1 MGRTSAGGLVVAP
14 VGFHASAF
22 AVHVPRS
29 RPIGETPIWPVFIAS
44 FRDHVENPVNP
55 EELFSAAAESRIGM
69 EDLAGLVLEEDAV
82 AREIFQFRR
91 PFGRFLVIVESAT
104 GSNLLARK

>member
-1 MGRTSAGGLVVAP
+1 MGRTSGGGLVVAP

-44 FRDHVENPVNP
+44 FRDHDENPVNP
-55 EELFSAAAESRIGM
+55 EELFSAAAEHRIGM
-69 EDLAGLVLEEDAV
+69 ADLAGPGLEEDAV
-82 AREIFQFRR
+82 ARKVFQVPR
-91 PFGRFLVIVESAT
+91 PFRT
-104 GSNLLARK
+104 LLRLG